1 MRIVSMCAR
10 NLTRRKLRTFLSV
23 LAIAAAACVAVA
35 VGATTT
41 RYSTMMIEMNTFFQ
55 GQVVVVAKN
64 VLAIQ
69 GFPLGGAL
77 PQSMMEDIASI
88 DGVERTV
95 PILFNLGFRAG
106 EASGLL
112 PINATIGLPVED
124 FPLMVDE
131 SALKTGGRFPQT
143 DSDNQVLIGCS
154 IADQEAISTGSALD
168 LHGQEVT
175 VCGVIDFPS
184 PLLERSVI
192 MSLKLAQTVFDY
204 PMQINMAIVKPASG
218 ITEQELAD
226 RIEERVNY
234 VTAMTETERN
244 DLTEPI
250 IQVVESWNVM
260 LQAVLLSLMFLLV
273 VVVGMINV
281 SERRKDFAALNAMGA
296 PSRTV
301 FGIVIL
307 ETSIMGLLGTVLGI
321 VLGSVG
327 SVVLASSWTTIPY
340 SQFISG
346 FLEIVPPIYISKV
359 LVMGVS
365 ACCLGGLVPAASATR
380 MRLAEALRAEY

>member
-1 MRIVSMCAR
+1 MRIVTMCVR

-23 LAIAAAACVAVA
+23 LAIAAAACVTVA

-64 VLAIQ
+64 VFAIQ

-77 PQSMMEDIASI
+77 PQSIIEEVTSI

-124 FPLMVDE
+124 FPLIVDE
-131 SALKTGGRFPQT
+131 SALKTGGKFPQSN
-143 DSDNQVLIGCS
+143 SDNQVLIGCS
-154 IADQEAISTGSALD
+154 IADQDAISTGSVLN

-175 VCGVIDFPS
+175 VCGVIDLPS

-192 MSLKLAQTVFDY
+192 MSLELAQTVFDY
-204 PMQINMAIVKPASG
+204 PMQINMAIVTPASG
-218 ITEQELAD
+218 ITEEELVD
-226 RIEERVNY
+226 KIEEKVNY

-244 DLTEPI
+244 DLTQPI
-250 IQVVESWNVM
+250 IRVVESWNVI
-260 LQAVLLSLMFLLV
+260 LQTVLLALMFLLV
-273 VVVGMINV
+273 VVIGMINV
-281 SERRKDFAALNAMGA
+281 SERRKDFAALNAIGA
-296 PSRTV
+296 PSTTV

-307 ETSIMGLLGTVLGI
+307 ETAIIGLLGTALGI

-327 SVVLASSWTTIPY
+327 SVILASSWTTIPY

-346 FLEIVPPIYISKV
+346 FAEIVPPIYMVKV
-359 LVMGVS
+359 LVMGVG
-365 ACCLGGLVPAASATR
+365 ACCLGGLLPAVSAIR
-380 MRLAEALRAEY
+380 MRLAEALRVEY